1 MATDAPATQFE
12 FIEWNW
18 PRIEPCFKE
27 LAATRLTKANL
38 PGWMQ
43 NWSRLH
49 NLLDEVRSRL
59 YVAWTMDTTD
69 PQAAQDYTSFMD
81 NVYPRVLNASQKL
94 KLKFLVSGLSL
105 PGLEVPLRNIRC
117 EAELYRE
124 TNLTLISKLYRL
136 AAEYDKIIGSQS
148 VQWDGVEVALTELT
162 PVLQERDRQKRERAW
177 RLSAQRQLADREAIN
192 RLWVRYMAIRERVAA
207 NADLPNYR
215 DYRWQRLLRFDYTP
229 RDCYSFHKAIETV
242 VVPAAMRLYA
252 KRRKQLGIRTVRPWD
267 VDVDPFGR
275 PPLRPFETPQELEAI
290 GANIFKRIDPQLGR
304 YFETMRQEGL
314 LDLDSRKG
322 KAPGGYCTE
331 FRVNQVPFI
340 FINATNTHDDVS
352 SLLHEGGHAFHVF
365 ETRHLPYH
373 LQYIIPLEFM
383 EVASIAMEYLGSAYL
398 RADEG
403 GFYSPRDAARAR
415 IRILEQTVL
424 FWPYMAVVDA
434 FQHWAYENHR
444 EASNPANC
452 DATWSRLWKRFM
464 PGENWSGLEQ
474 EACTGWQRKMHIHQD
489 PFYFVEYGL
498 AQLAG
503 IQILRAARKD
513 HGKAIRAYRYALSLG
528 GTRALPE
535 LYKAAGA
542 RLAFDARTLKDAVD
556 FIEETIERLEAV

>member
-1 MATDAPATQFE
+1 MAIDAPMTQLE
-12 FIEWNW
+12 LIEWNW
-18 PRIEPCFKE
+18 SRIEPCFKE
-27 LAATRLTKANL
+27 LASTRLSAANL

-49 NLLDEVRSRL
+49 NLLDEVHWRL
-59 YVAWTMDTTD
+59 YVARTVDTTNA
-69 PQAAQDYTSFMD
+69 QAASDYTAFMD

-94 KLKFLVSGLSL
+94 KLKLLVSGLAL

-124 TNLTLISKLYRL
+124 SNLALISKLYRL
-136 AAEYDKIIGSQS
+136 AAEYDKIIGAQS
-148 VQWDGVEVALTELT
+148 VHWEGEEVALTQLF
-162 PVLQERDRQKRERAW
+162 PAFQALDRGKRERAW
-177 RLSAQRQLADREAIN
+177 RLAAQRQLAERETIN
-192 RLWVRYMAIRERVAA
+192 RLWVRYMGIRERVAA

-215 DYRWQRLLRFDYTP
+215 AYRWQRLLRFDYTP
-229 RDCYSFHKAIETV
+229 RDCYRFHKAIEEV
-242 VVPAAMRLYA
+242 VVPAATRLYA
-252 KRRKQLGIRTVRPWD
+252 KRRKQLGIPTVRPWD
-267 VDVDPFGR
+267 VDVDPLGR
-275 PPLRPFETPQELEAI
+275 PPLRPFETTQELEGI
-290 GANIFKRIDPQLGR
+290 TGVIFERIDPHLGR
-304 YFETMRQEGL
+304 YFQTMRREGL
-314 LDLDSRKG
+314 LDLESRKG

-340 FINATNTHDDVS
+340 FMNATNTHDDVQ

-415 IRILEQTVL
+415 IRVLEQTIL

-434 FQHWAYENHR
+434 FQHWAYENHQQ
-444 EASNPANC
+444 ASNPANC

-464 PGENWSGLEQ
+464 PGEDWRGLEQ

-503 IQILRAARKD
+503 IQILRAARQD
-513 HGKAIRAYRYALSLG
+513 HGKAIRAYRQALSLG
-528 GTRALPE
+528 GTRTLPQ
-535 LYKAAGA
+535 LYAAAGA
-542 RLAFDARTLKDAVD
+542 RLAFDARTLKEAVD
-556 FIEETIERLEAV
+556 FIENTIQQLEAI